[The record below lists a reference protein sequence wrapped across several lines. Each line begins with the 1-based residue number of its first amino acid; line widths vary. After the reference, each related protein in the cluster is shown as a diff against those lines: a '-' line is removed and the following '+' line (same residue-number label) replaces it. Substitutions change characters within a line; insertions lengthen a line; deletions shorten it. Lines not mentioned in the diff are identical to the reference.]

1 MQNEVILKI
10 EACIKEKDKCIL
22 AIDGRAAAGKTTLA
36 NLLQE
41 YFDGAV
47 IHMDDFFL
55 PLELRTKERY
65 ATPGGNVHYERFNE
79 EVGSQLTIGYAFKYQ
94 RFNCKKMQLDTWQEV
109 ENKKVMIVEGTY
121 ATHPEIQVA
130 YDMKLFLDIN
140 KKEQK
145 SRILHRNGE
154 KMLEQFLSKWIPLE
168 ELYFESYSV
177 MEHCHRVLT

>member
-1 MQNEVILKI
+1 
-10 EACIKEKDKCIL
+10 
-22 AIDGRAAAGKTTLA
+22 
-36 NLLQE
+36 
-41 YFDGAV
+41 
-47 IHMDDFFL
+47 
-55 PLELRTKERY
+55 
-65 ATPGGNVHYERFNE
+65 
-79 EVGSQLTIGYAFKYQ
+79 
-94 RFNCKKMQLDTWQEV
+94 MQLDTWQEV
-109 ENKKVMIVEGTY
+109 ESKKVMIVEGTY

-168 ELYFESYSV
+168 EMYFESYSV

>member
-1 MQNEVILKI
+1 MQNEVIWKI

-65 ATPGGNVHYERFNE
+65 ATPGCNVHYERFNE
-79 EVGSQLTIGYAFKYQ
+79 GVGSQLTVGHAFKYQ

>member
-79 EVGSQLTIGYAFKYQ
+79 L
-94 RFNCKKMQLDTWQEV
+94 
-109 ENKKVMIVEGTY
+109 
-121 ATHPEIQVA
+121 
-130 YDMKLFLDIN
+130 
-140 KKEQK
+140 
-145 SRILHRNGE
+145 
-154 KMLEQFLSKWIPLE
+154 
-168 ELYFESYSV
+168 
-177 MEHCHRVLT
+177 